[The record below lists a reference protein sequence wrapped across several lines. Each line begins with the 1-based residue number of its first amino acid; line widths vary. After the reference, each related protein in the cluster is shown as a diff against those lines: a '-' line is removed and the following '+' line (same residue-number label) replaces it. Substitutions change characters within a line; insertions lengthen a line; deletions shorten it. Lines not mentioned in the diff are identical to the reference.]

1 MANQLLFGKKLI
13 KTKTIL
19 KVAQIGEGRGRNL
32 GNSLKIV
39 EN

>member
-19 KVAQIGEGRGRNL
+19 KVAQIGEGRGR
-32 GNSLKIV
+32 KFREQP
-39 EN
+39 ENC